1 MTQIYPMT
9 AAGKKKLEEKL
20 VYLQEEKQKEIND
33 EIKYLRGF
41 CDFSEDVSFNKMLEE
56 QFLVKDQIK
65 MIKVMLYN
73 SELIDPKDEQ
83 SQAVMIGSTVTFMEI
98 PNGEEE
104 TYTIVGTTDTNPM
117 EHKISMESPIG
128 KSLLGSKINDKIFIE
143 TPSGKIKVKVVDII

>member
-9 AAGKKKLEEKL
+9 AEGKKKLEEKL